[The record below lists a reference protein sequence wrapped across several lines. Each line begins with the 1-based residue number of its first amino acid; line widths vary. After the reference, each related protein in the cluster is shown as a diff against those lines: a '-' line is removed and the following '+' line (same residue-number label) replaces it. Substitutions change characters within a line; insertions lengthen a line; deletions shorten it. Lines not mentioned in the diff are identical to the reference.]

1 MNLNSPEAVLSP
13 ECVLLTTLNYVL
25 DDITAKMTPDLS
37 KFKAPTSYVKDKGE
51 ELVVRL
57 FENSN
62 LSLRMYG
69 SSEELAENVKIYR
82 SSPGS
87 GLYADANGYL
97 LYPYYT
103 TPVIYR
109 SLKDEQYLC
118 KSDAYIVLQNL
129 TLEVYP
135 FEKPQVLRVLLAIFL
150 RSQELKNLKRMEF
163 LKFDQKDFASIKKE
177 IEKEIKSFG
186 TDPAEFFPMMA
197 EITNLAFPDLHL
209 RFKNLVKVDWGEPEA
224 AFFERILRR
233 YVLEFHVAPN
243 FKYLLTILYS
253 TAERIINLLKKIID
267 NRLEIFLLGGPRPTV
282 RLFEDHG
289 GRQLVMKAEL
299 FNAINKPTNLIKN
312 GFDEICFEA
321 MTMEDVQKQFGDQI
335 KDIEFIRLPIL
346 RAKDKAVPLQ
356 GPLNNREFFVL
367 AIDAFFDL
375 MRNVILGV
383 KLFQKIPHWGV
394 AEPICVSW
402 YLAFKHEEKNPYFI
416 LLNELNSNL
425 KNELAHLGLTTIFPE
440 IQNHA
445 KLVYSEVDKRK
456 KGSVLRTCDLF
467 DSIEQCQL
475 VCVLEKCPKL
485 KKFVHNQKGCSR
497 VYALK
502 CNECESK
509 PKASEIQKTFEDLK
523 ITKETSESSKK
534 APEASPPL
542 QKFPEPTITQKESK
556 NCEKC
561 FRTCEMLNEA
571 KKELKSN
578 ENRIKNLEKKL
589 STKEKKL
596 EEFEDQKQKIQEKE
610 KEIQEKLEEIEQLKG
625 KVEKS
630 LKIAEDNGKLISE
643 VTKLTDSIA
652 ELNEEHSKQTEKF
665 LESQNQQF
673 DQISHLEYEL
683 DMARQTTEILNQ
695 KILELEN
702 QKAENENW
710 QAEKQNL
717 HLEIQENRGK
727 IKEFYDENIRM
738 RTENEVNQ
746 RMIQQLLDKLS
757 SATSSGNSYS
767 NPPVATSGRD
777 YSNPV
782 NYRRP
787 ESLSSGSKYRS
798 ACSGS
803 TYSNPGI
810 SKCEICRYELKSD
823 DRIYKCYQC
832 RCPSHTNCASN

>member
-62 LSLRMYG
+62 LSLSMKNNCAPLINIKFLFKGMYG

-402 YLAFKHEEKNPYFI
+402 YLAFKHEE
-416 LLNELNSNL
+416 
-425 KNELAHLGLTTIFPE
+425 
-440 IQNHA
+440 
-445 KLVYSEVDKRK
+445 
-456 KGSVLRTCDLF
+456 
-467 DSIEQCQL
+467 
-475 VCVLEKCPKL
+475 L

-673 DQISHLEYEL
+673 DKISHLEYEL

-702 QKAENENW
+702 QRAENENW
-710 QAEKQNL
+710 EAEKQNL

-787 ESLSSGSKYRS
+787 ESLSSGSKY
-798 ACSGS
+798 
-803 TYSNPGI
+803 SNPRPTV
-810 SKCEICRYELKSD
+810 S
-823 DRIYKCYQC
+823 
-832 RCPSHTNCASN
+832 